1 MKSSLRHN
9 FYIVTFFNC
18 YISFVALCLL
28 MACSPQS
35 QMDDE
40 NAVYYWRTEWR
51 LDSLERDWVAQYD
64 IRKVYCRYF
73 DVVIDG
79 ADTNEPH
86 PNATITFAD
95 TVPTS
100 LEIIPTVYITEACMH
115 QPHDSLA
122 ERLVRRIVQMNETND
137 VLGVREIQ
145 IDCDYTLRSRQTYY
159 DFLEEVRE
167 EAARHN
173 LGLSTTIRLHQL
185 SMPAPPVD
193 YGVLMIYNTGDP
205 QRFMERNPILDLRDV
220 QPYLRYLA
228 DYPLPLAA
236 AYPVYQW
243 VRTISGVNITHEVE
257 ADEILQV
264 KGAVERERSDLR
276 HTILLYHLDTDN
288 IQRYENKTFDA
299 IYHH

>member
-28 MACSPQS
+28 MACSPQL

-100 LEIIPTVYITEACMH
+100 LEIIPTVYIT
-115 QPHDSLA
+115 
-122 ERLVRRIVQMNETND
+122 
-137 VLGVREIQ
+137 G
-145 IDCDYTLRSRQTYY
+145 
-159 DFLEEVRE
+159 
-167 EAARHN
+167 
-173 LGLSTTIRLHQL
+173 
-185 SMPAPPVD
+185 
-193 YGVLMIYNTGDP
+193 
-205 QRFMERNPILDLRDV
+205 
-220 QPYLRYLA
+220 
-228 DYPLPLAA
+228 
-236 AYPVYQW
+236 
-243 VRTISGVNITHEVE
+243 
-257 ADEILQV
+257 
-264 KGAVERERSDLR
+264 
-276 HTILLYHLDTDN
+276 
-288 IQRYENKTFDA
+288 
-299 IYHH
+299 